1 MLENRYKLLLVNVC
15 MFSKRRKG
23 MELPINT
30 LIILVMLLVL
40 VVVVLILV
48 SRGASNFTDIGED
61 KIGIAGDTSE
71 CEILCWECCH
81 GDEQLDCGNPQFNVD
96 LSACNC
102 ADNKPTEYGC

>member
-1 MLENRYKLLLVNVC
+1 
-15 MFSKRRKG
+15 MFLSKKRKG

-30 LIILVMLLVL
+30 LVILVMLLVL

-71 CEILCWECCH
+71 CEILCWECCR
-81 GDEQLDCGNPQFNVD
+81 GDDFSCDDGVNPPRDCGCRAMYRDVD
-96 LSACNC
+96 C
-102 ADNKPTEYGC
+102 